1 MGADLARKLATR
13 ALTTG
18 HVPKQKPLAEPLN
31 IRGVGNGSQACN
43 WSVTCPIATPTG
55 SSSSVLSTLT
65 TPVVEGSGKELP
77 GLLGLKTLESQR
89 AILDVENR
97 MLHFPGPG
105 EVKIVLPPGSVSHP
119 LEKAPSGHLVL
130 VIDDYERV
138 VAPQKGGVAE
148 EPVNLLAQS
157 ASDPA
162 AYGDEGQ
169 VENTP
174 VLSQT
179 RSTGAR
185 QGGCLEAS
193 PELSPAD
200 PAYLAGR
207 RPAPTR
213 I

>member
-1 MGADLARKLATR
+1 
-13 ALTTG
+13 
-18 HVPKQKPLAEPLN
+18 
-31 IRGVGNGSQACN
+31 
-43 WSVTCPIATPTG
+43 
-55 SSSSVLSTLT
+55 
-65 TPVVEGSGKELP
+65 
-77 GLLGLKTLESQR
+77 
-89 AILDVENR
+89 

-105 EVKIVLPPGSVSHP
+105 EAKIVLPPGSVSHP

-148 EPVNLLAQS
+148 DPVNLLAQS

-162 AYGDEGQ
+162 AHGDEDL

-174 VLSQT
+174 VLSQA
-179 RSTGAR
+179 RSTGSC
-185 QGGCLEAS
+185 QGRSLEVS
-193 PELSPAD
+193 PEMIPED

>member
-1 MGADLARKLATR
+1 
-13 ALTTG
+13 
-18 HVPKQKPLAEPLN
+18 
-31 IRGVGNGSQACN
+31 
-43 WSVTCPIATPTG
+43 
-55 SSSSVLSTLT
+55 
-65 TPVVEGSGKELP
+65 
-77 GLLGLKTLESQR
+77 
-89 AILDVENR
+89 

-138 VAPQKGGVAE
+138 GAPQRGGVAE

-162 AYGDEGQ
+162 AHGDEDV

-174 VLSQT
+174 VVSQT
-179 RSTGAR
+179 GSTGSCHGR
-185 QGGCLEAS
+185 GLEAP
-193 PELSPAD
+193 PELIPED